1 MYVWTRRYNGPV
13 RAVILGWSGTVVD
26 HGCQATVEVL
36 VDVFKRHGVTL
47 TPSQVR
53 AAMGA
58 ELREHIR
65 YLCMVPAVR
74 RAWILRN
81 GAPPNEDDISAMY
94 ELTTEELES
103 SLPHYATLIPGV
115 ATLATRLDDR
125 GVSVG
130 TTTAFTRDMIRG
142 VETEAAAG
150 GFRSQAT
157 VTASDVEGG
166 RPAPWMLWRAAE
178 RLQVHPPEACV
189 VVGDTP
195 SEIEAGLNAGMWAV
209 GVACTGNLIGLS
221 AQDWAAT
228 PNERRTLMRD
238 AAARK
243 LEKAG
248 AHYVIDALAFLLPVI
263 DVIDAR
269 LRDGNRP

>member
-1 MYVWTRRYNGPV
+1 MYVWTRRYAGSV
-13 RAVILGWSGTVVD
+13 RAVMLGWSGTVVD

-53 AAMGA
+53 AAMGS

-65 YLCMVPAVR
+65 YLCMMPAVR

-81 GAPPNEDDISAMY
+81 GAPPNEDDIAAMY
-94 ELTTEELES
+94 GLTTEELEAN
-103 SLPHYATLIPGV
+103 LPHYATLIPGV
-115 ATLATRLDDR
+115 GTLATRLDER
-125 GVSVG
+125 GVRIG
-130 TTTAFTRDMIRG
+130 TTTAFTRDMLRS
-142 VETEAAAG
+142 VEMEAAAN
-150 GFRSQAT
+150 GFRAHAT
-157 VTASDVEGG
+157 VTATDVEGG

-195 SEIEAGLNAGMWAV
+195 AEIEAGLNAGMWTV
-209 GVACTGNLIGLS
+209 GIACTGNLIGLS

-228 PNERRTLMRD
+228 PPDRRAIMRD
-238 AAARK
+238 AATRK

-248 AHYVIDALAFLLPVI
+248 AHFVIDAAAYLLPVI
-263 DVIDAR
+263 DEIDAR